1 VSARFGITFAMMRWH
16 VPWASFLL
24 VAALVTAPGRE
35 PIASAGPPT
44 EQIKAAI
51 DQLSQALAGRD
62 AQGRDAAVN
71 AATDRLFDWT
81 TMARQTL
88 RQHWEQR
95 TAAERTE
102 FTRLFAGLFRR
113 VYVSRIHLIDPR
125 QFRYLAE
132 TIDGDQATVKTKV
145 PTKQGDVVEVDYVA
159 RLADGR
165 QWRVHDVRVEG
176 VSLIDNYQR
185 QFESIIGKSS
195 YESLIEKLRERVRD
209 GK

>member
-1 VSARFGITFAMMRWH
+1 MMRWH
-16 VPWASFLL
+16 VRWTSFLL
-24 VAALVTAPGRE
+24 VAAFVTAPGHE

-44 EQIKAAI
+44 EQIRASI
-51 DQLSQALAGRD
+51 DQLSQALAGHDR
-62 AQGRDAAVN
+62 AGGDAAVN

-81 TMARQTL
+81 AMARQSL
-88 RQHWEQR
+88 RQHWERR

-113 VYVSRIHLIDPR
+113 VYVSRIHLIDPK

-132 TIDGDQATVKTKV
+132 TVDGDQAVVKTKV
-145 PTKQGDVVEVDYVA
+145 PTKQGEVIDVDYVA

-165 QWRVHDVRVEG
+165 QWRVQDVRVEG

-195 YESLIEKLRERVRD
+195 YESLIERLRERVKD

>member
-1 VSARFGITFAMMRWH
+1 MMHWH
-16 VPWASFLL
+16 VLWTSFLL
-24 VAALVTAPGRE
+24 VAVLVTAPGRE

-44 EQIKAAI
+44 EQIRAAI
-51 DQLSQALAGRD
+51 DQLSRALAGRD
-62 AQGRDAAVN
+62 HGQGRDAAVDE
-71 AATDRLFDWT
+71 ATDRLFDWT
-81 TMARQTL
+81 AMARQSL
-88 RQHWEQR
+88 RQHWDGR

-113 VYVSRIHLIDPR
+113 VYVSRIHLIDPK

-132 TIDGDQATVKTKV
+132 AIDGDQAIVKTKV
-145 PTKQGDVVEVDYVA
+145 PTKQGDVIDVDYVA

-165 QWRVHDVRVEG
+165 QWRVQDVRVEG

-195 YESLIEKLRERVRD
+195 YESLIEKLRARVKD
-209 GK
+209 SK

>member
-1 VSARFGITFAMMRWH
+1 MMRWH
-16 VPWASFLL
+16 VRWTSFLL

-44 EQIKAAI
+44 EQIRASI
-51 DQLSQALAGRD
+51 DQLSQALAGHD
-62 AQGRDAAVN
+62 QAGRDAAVN

-81 TMARQTL
+81 AMARQSL
-88 RQHWEQR
+88 RQHWERR

-113 VYVSRIHLIDPR
+113 VYVSRIHLIDPK

-132 TIDGDQATVKTKV
+132 TIDGDQAVVKTKV
-145 PTKQGDVVEVDYVA
+145 PTKQGEVIDVDYVA

-165 QWRVHDVRVEG
+165 QWRVQDVRVEG

-195 YESLIEKLRERVRD
+195 YESLIERLRERVKD

>member
-1 VSARFGITFAMMRWH
+1 VSTRFGMTFAMRH
-16 VPWASFLL
+16 RISFLL
-24 VAALVTAPGRE
+24 VAALVMAPGRE

-62 AQGRDAAVN
+62 HAQGRDAAVDE
-71 AATDRLFDWT
+71 AMDRLFDWT
-81 TMARQTL
+81 AMARQSL
-88 RQHWEQR
+88 RQHWQQR
-95 TAAERTE
+95 TAAERAE
-102 FTRLFAGLFRR
+102 FTRLFAGLFQR
-113 VYVSRIHLIDPR
+113 VYVSRIHLIDPK

-132 TIDGDQATVKTKV
+132 TIEGDRTTVKTKV
-145 PTKQGDVVEVDYVA
+145 PTKQGDVIEVDYVA
-159 RLADGR
+159 RLAGGQ

-185 QFESIIGKSS
+185 QFDSIIGKSS
-195 YESLIEKLRERVRD
+195 YETLIEKLRERVKD

>member
-1 VSARFGITFAMMRWH
+1 MMRWH
-16 VPWASFLL
+16 VRWTSFLL

-44 EQIKAAI
+44 EQIRASI
-51 DQLSQALAGRD
+51 DQLSQALAGHD
-62 AQGRDAAVN
+62 QAGRDAAVN

-81 TMARQTL
+81 AMARQSL
-88 RQHWEQR
+88 RQHWERR

-113 VYVSRIHLIDPR
+113 VYVSRIHLIDPK

-132 TIDGDQATVKTKV
+132 TIDGDRATVKTKV
-145 PTKQGDVVEVDYVA
+145 PTKQGDVIEVDYVA
-159 RLADGR
+159 RLAGGQ
-165 QWRVHDVRVEG
+165 QWRVQDVRVEG

-195 YESLIEKLRERVRD
+195 YESLIERLRERVKD